1 MYNIE
6 IMFKLSK
13 NFEMKNI
20 LKFAKKSIYIID

>member
-6 IMFKLSK
+6 IKFKLSK

-20 LKFAKKSIYIID
+20 LKFAKKLYLHY